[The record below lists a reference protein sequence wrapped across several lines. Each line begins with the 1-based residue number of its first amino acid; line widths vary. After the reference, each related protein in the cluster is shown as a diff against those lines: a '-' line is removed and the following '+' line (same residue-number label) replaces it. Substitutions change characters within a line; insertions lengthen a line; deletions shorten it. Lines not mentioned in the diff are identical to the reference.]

1 MLQNINNYFMI
12 LIWYFKT
19 IYFLY
24 LVTKVQQP
32 YRAPPKNTVGNRGD
46 NGKIE
51 ELSAQVC

>member
-1 MLQNINNYFMI
+1 M
-12 LIWYFKT
+12 
-19 IYFLY
+19 YFLY

-51 ELSAQVC
+51 ELSAQVNCALIF